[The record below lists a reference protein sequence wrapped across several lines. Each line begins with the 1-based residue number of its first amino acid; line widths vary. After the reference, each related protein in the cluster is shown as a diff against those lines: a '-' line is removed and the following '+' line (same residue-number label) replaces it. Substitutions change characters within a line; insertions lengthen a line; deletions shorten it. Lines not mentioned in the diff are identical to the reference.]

1 MTITSP
7 APSTPPTH
15 QAFRDLPFMGV
26 IHVNN
31 EAMKAG
37 WKMGD
42 PAWSNLGQ
50 GQPEVGEMAGAPP
63 RMNRF
68 DLDPGDHAYGPVE
81 GIPEY
86 RQAIADH
93 YNRLYRRGHAS
104 QYTIENVAAAP
115 GGRAALT
122 RLFAILDR
130 CRLGYFTPDYTAYED
145 ALNTFTRIDPV
156 HIELQAKRG
165 FTIEP
170 DELAQVV
177 QRERLHALLISNP
190 CNPTGVV
197 VKDRALAAWVD
208 LARTRGVTLLMDEFY
223 SHFHYVNHQS
233 APPVSAAAYVQDVNA
248 DPVVIVDGL
257 TKCFRYPGWRSG
269 WIIAPKWIIQKL
281 AAAGS
286 FLDGGPSRPVQR
298 AGIQILQPQR
308 ADQETSALRAV
319 FAEKQR
325 VTRTMLE
332 SVGVKFPAGSGGGGG
347 SESTFYLFG
356 DISGLPKAINTGDA
370 FMREGF
376 RHRVLT
382 VPGRFFD
389 VNPGKLRTGTSRLEA
404 FVRFSFG
411 PPMDNLKPGLE
422 RLVEMIKEHQ

>member
-1 MTITSP
+1 
-7 APSTPPTH
+7 
-15 QAFRDLPFMGV
+15 MGV

-37 WKMGD
+37 WRMGD

-50 GQPEVGEMAGAPP
+50 GQPEVGELPGAPP

-68 DLDPGDHAYGPVE
+68 DLDPSDHAYGPVE

-93 YNRLYRRGHAS
+93 YNRLYRKGKSS
-104 QYTIENVAAAP
+104 QYTMHNVAAAP

-156 HIELQAKRG
+156 HIELRADRG

-170 DELAQVV
+170 DELEARV
-177 QRERLHALLISNP
+177 ERDDLHALLISNP

-197 VKDRALAAWVD
+197 IKDRALAAWAE
-208 LARTRGVTLLMDEFY
+208 LARRRGTTLLMDEFY
-223 SHFHYVNHQS
+223 SHFHYVNHQPG
-233 APPVSAAAYVQDVNA
+233 PPVSAAAYVEDVNR
-248 DPVVIVDGL
+248 DPIVIVDGL

-269 WIIAPKWIIQKL
+269 WVVAPTWIIQKL

-298 AGIQILQPQR
+298 AAIQVLAPSR
-308 ADQETSALRAV
+308 ADQETGTLRRV

-325 VTRTMLE
+325 LTLSMLRGL
-332 SVGVKFPAGSGGGGG
+332 GVEFPAAP
-347 SESTFYLFG
+347 ESTFYVFG
-356 DISGLPKAINTGDA
+356 DISGLPPSINTGDA

-376 RHRVLT
+376 KHRVLT

-389 VNPGKLRTGTSRLEA
+389 VNPGQSRRGPSPLDH

-411 PPMDNLKPGLE
+411 PPMDNLRPGLE
-422 RLVEMIKEHQ
+422 RLAEMIRKHAGGVAV